1 MRTWNPKKSD
11 MPDDVLTA
19 AVGLVKGY
27 ARMKAEAADAITS
40 AVPLDGMPKGT
51 TPGDPVAHA
60 AIVRENNLANVRA
73 VDEALAMLP
82 EEWRGPIWDVV
93 TKGRKYDTIAAA
105 RGTITRYRYRFLW
118 TVAYLKGWI

>member
-27 ARMKAEAADAITS
+27 ERKKAEATDALTS
-40 AVPLDGMPKGT
+40 SVPLDGMPKGT

-60 AIVRENNLANVRA
+60 AIVRENNLADVKA
-73 VDEALAMLP
+73 VDAALLSLP
-82 EEWRGPIWDVV
+82 EEWRGPIWDVITV
-93 TKGRKYDTIAAA
+93 GRKYDTIAAA
-105 RGTITRYRYRFLW
+105 RGTITKYRYTFLW
-118 TVAYLKGWI
+118 SVAYYKGWI

>member
-11 MPDDVLTA
+11 MPDDVLSA

-27 ARMKAEAADAITS
+27 ERKKAEAADALMAS
-40 AVPLDGMPKGT
+40 VPLDGMPKGT

-60 AIVRENNLANVRA
+60 AIVRENNLADVKA
-73 VDEALAMLP
+73 VDAALLSLP
-82 EEWRGPIWDVV
+82 EEWRGPIWDVI

-105 RGTITRYRYRFLW
+105 RGTITIYRYTFLW
-118 TVAYLKGWI
+118 SVAYYKGWI